1 MTIVN
6 ITETAIYDNAV
17 DSGDALAIMKGTY
30 EDDANW
36 HTSGI
41 NLHIAL
47 LGKDLG
53 GGIAYVGGVCKPN
66 AGFAVSGGIIGTS
79 ANLGQGMYWD
89 MYVTAH
95 ELG

>member
-1 MTIVN
+1 MTVVQIKETN
-6 ITETAIYDNAV
+6 IYNGATNSTTAL
-17 DSGDALAIMKGTY
+17 GIMKATY
-30 EDDANW
+30 ADNENW

-53 GGIAYVGGVCKPN
+53 GGIAYVGGVCRPN
-66 AGFAVSGGIIGTS
+66 IGFAVSGDLIGTG

-89 MYVTAH
+89 IYITAH

>member
-1 MTIVN
+1 MTVVQIK
-6 ITETAIYDNAV
+6 ETDIYDDAVVSKDAV
-17 DSGDALAIMKGTY
+17 DIMRNTY
-30 EDDANW
+30 ADNENW
-36 HTSGI
+36 HTPGI

-66 AGFAVSGGIIGTS
+66 FGFAVSGGIIGTGT
-79 ANLGQGMYWD
+79 NVGPGMYWD
-89 MYVTAH
+89 IFITAH

>member
-1 MTIVN
+1 MTVVQIKETN
-6 ITETAIYDNAV
+6 IYNGATNSTTAL
-17 DSGDALAIMKGTY
+17 GIMKAAY

-36 HTSGI
+36 HTAGI

-47 LGKDLG
+47 LGEDLG
-53 GGIAYVGGVCKPN
+53 GGIAYVGGVCRPN
-66 AGFAVSGGIIGTS
+66 IGFAVSGDLIGTG

-89 MYVTAH
+89 IYITAH

>member
-1 MTIVN
+1 MTIVE
-6 ITETAIYDNAV
+6 IKETDLYDDAV
-17 DSGDALAIMKGTY
+17 DSKDAVDIMQNTY
-30 EDDANW
+30 ANNTNW

-53 GGIAYVGGVCKPN
+53 GGIAYRGGVCKPN
-66 AGFAVSGGIIGTS
+66 AGFAVSSGIIGTGT
-79 ANLGQGMYWD
+79 NVGQGMYWD
-89 MYVTAH
+89 IFVTAH